1 MRIHRHRSESGFTL
15 LEALVAIAL
24 LAMVVL
30 HFLATRT
37 EALKDA
43 ADARNR
49 RVAREIAAH
58 QLSILR
64 AGAHELPPE
73 NRVMLEAGDDYPNF
87 RYQILIGESAISEAE
102 SDMAEGYGDDE
113 DEERADRLEWQRER
127 EMLRSARFEG
137 LSFTEYE
144 DRLLEEELEVR
155 IPSEDEFEDVAVV
168 VYFPDVL
175 RRDVDVPVDATFM
188 LKAKISTMAIEGLT
202 PEQAEVVA
210 ESRGGGTSASDA
222 PSGQ

>member
-1 MRIHRHRSESGFTL
+1 MRSREQGFTL

-30 HFLATRT
+30 HFLGTRT

-49 RVAREIAAH
+49 RIAREIAAH
-58 QLSILR
+58 HLSILR

-73 NRVMLEAGDDYPNF
+73 NQVMLEAGDEYPNF
-87 RYQILIGESAISEAE
+87 RYQILIGEAAISEIE
-102 SDMAEGYGDDE
+102 SEMAEGYGDE
-113 DEERADRLEWQRER
+113 DDERADRLEWQRER
-127 EMLRSARFEG
+127 ENLRSAQSRG
-137 LSFTEYE
+137 LSYSEYE
-144 DRLLEEELEVR
+144 DQLIEEELEER

-175 RRDVDVPVDATFM
+175 RRDVEYPVDATFM
-188 LKAKISTMAIEGLT
+188 LRAKVSTMAIEGLT
-202 PEQAEVVA
+202 PDQAEVVA
-210 ESRGGGTSASDA
+210 ESRGGGGDA
-222 PSGQ
+222 AANPLGGGN